1 MKEKKIIVLDRGVSL
16 DEVAEQ
22 GRCCKDKPQAASR

>member
-16 DEVAEQ
+16 EEVVSMAK
-22 GRCCKDKPQAASR
+22 CCKGAPQAASR

>member
-16 DEVAEQ
+16 EEVASQ
-22 GRCCKDKPQAASR
+22 GKCCKGKPQAASR